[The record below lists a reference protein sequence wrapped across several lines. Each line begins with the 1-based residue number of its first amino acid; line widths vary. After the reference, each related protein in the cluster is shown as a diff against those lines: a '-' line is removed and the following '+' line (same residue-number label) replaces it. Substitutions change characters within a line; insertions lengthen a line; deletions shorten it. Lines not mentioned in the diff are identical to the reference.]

1 MSVNTESREDL
12 ENRYKESK
20 GRWEDAMW
28 DKEQAKNAYEGAKS
42 NYETHENEAE
52 GEWGNDIPPGNTAE
66 YREELKEERD
76 KKWDEY
82 REASAKE
89 EEANKEF
96 NGYEKT
102 NPNTG
107 EKYHEPGV
115 KDEYENMKKEEEEDN
130 DVGY

>member
-20 GRWEDAMW
+20 GRWDEAML
-28 DKEQAKNAYEGAKS
+28 DKEQAKNAYEGAQN
-42 NYETHENEAE
+42 NYDFHEKEAS
-52 GEWGNDIPPGNTAE
+52 GKWGNDIPLGNTAE

-89 EEANKEF
+89 KEANKEF
-96 NGYEKT
+96 NGYETT

-107 EKYHEPGV
+107 EKYHQPGV
-115 KDEYENMKKEEEEDN
+115 KDEYDKMKQEEEDN
-130 DVGY
+130 DMGY

>member
-20 GRWEDAMW
+20 GRWDEAML
-28 DKEQAKNAYEGAKS
+28 DKEQAKNAYEGAQN
-42 NYETHENEAE
+42 NYDFHEKEAS
-52 GEWGNDIPPGNTAE
+52 GKWGNDIPPGNTAE

-115 KDEYENMKKEEEEDN
+115 KDEYEKMKKEEEEDN
-130 DVGY
+130 DVSY